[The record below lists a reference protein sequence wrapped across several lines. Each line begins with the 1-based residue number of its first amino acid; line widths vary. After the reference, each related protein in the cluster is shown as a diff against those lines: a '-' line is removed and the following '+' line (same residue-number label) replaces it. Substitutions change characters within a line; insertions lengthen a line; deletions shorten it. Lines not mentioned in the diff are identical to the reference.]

1 MATVSYPSISTESAH
16 ECKVSPHQVLPM
28 EDAAATTPVILHNHD
43 ETGLQSSIITQ
54 SRMNEKSEQTEQRLE
69 KMRGAVRT
77 LLECIGEDPDRE
89 GLQATPSRYA
99 KALLFLTE
107 GYQSDITTVLNGAL
121 FSHEGHG
128 SEMVI
133 VKDIEIYSLC
143 EHHLVPFMGK
153 VKYLDIYL
161 RLLYTWSKHNN
172 NHIPPPP
179 PSLLSHSPPFPP
191 EKNKKKLP
199 PPFLISLLFSQTT
212 DPHRLP
218 PAQDAHR
225 PLQTPSHRRN
235 FRPSPTNSRAFDP
248 SNRARDY
255 GSYPSS
261 GRDGGY
267 GVFAFV
273 YGNAGCGE
281 VGDEDGYELWVGVF

>member
-1 MATVSYPSISTESAH
+1 
-16 ECKVSPHQVLPM
+16 M

-43 ETGLQSSIITQ
+43 ETGPQSSIITQ

-89 GLQATPSRYA
+89 GLQATPLRYA

-121 FSHEGHG
+121 FSHEGRA

-153 VKYLDIYL
+153 VK
-161 RLLYTWSKHNN
+161 
-172 NHIPPPP
+172 
-179 PSLLSHSPPFPP
+179 
-191 EKNKKKLP
+191 
-199 PPFLISLLFSQTT
+199 
-212 DPHRLP
+212 
-218 PAQDAHR
+218 
-225 PLQTPSHRRN
+225 
-235 FRPSPTNSRAFDP
+235 
-248 SNRARDY
+248 
-255 GSYPSS
+255 
-261 GRDGGY
+261 
-267 GVFAFV
+267 
-273 YGNAGCGE
+273 
-281 VGDEDGYELWVGVF
+281 

>member
-1 MATVSYPSISTESAH
+1 
-16 ECKVSPHQVLPM
+16 M
-28 EDAAATTPVILHNHD
+28 EDAAATTPVILHDHD
-43 ETGLQSSIITQ
+43 ETGPQSSIITQ

-89 GLQATPSRYA
+89 GLQATPLRYA

-121 FSHEGHG
+121 FSHEGHA

-153 VKYLDIYL
+153 VKYLDVYL
-161 RLLYTWSKHNN
+161 PLPYTWSKHNN

-179 PSLLSHSPPFPP
+179 SFLILSLSPLRRKKTTPSFSHLPPFSLKQQIHIAYLPH
-191 EKNKKKLP
+191 KTLIGLSKLP
-199 PPFLISLLFSQTT
+199 RIAEMFAR
-212 DPHRLP
+212 RL
-218 PAQDAHR
+218 QIQERLTRQIAHAIMDHILPR
-225 PLQTPSHRRN
+225 GVMVVMESSHLCMEMRGVEK
-235 FRPSPTNSRAFDP
+235 SGSRTVTSFALGCFQQEQLGGGIG
-248 SNRARDY
+248 RAELR
-255 GSYPSS
+255 GEFW
-261 GRDGGY
+261 R
-267 GVFAFV
+267 GV
-273 YGNAGCGE
+273 GLGK
-281 VGDEDGYELWVGVF
+281 

>member
-1 MATVSYPSISTESAH
+1 M
-16 ECKVSPHQVLPM
+16 K
-28 EDAAATTPVILHNHD
+28 EDAAATTPVILHDHD
-43 ETGLQSSIITQ
+43 ETSPQSSIITQ

-121 FSHEGHG
+121 FSHEGHA

-161 RLLYTWSKHNN
+161 PLLYLTLGLNIIIITSLPLHL
-172 NHIPPPP
+172 PP
-179 PSLLSHSPPFPP
+179 SPPFPP
-191 EKNKKKLP
+191 EKEKNSP
-199 PPFLISLLFSQTT
+199 LLFSPPFFFLKQQIHIAYL
-212 DPHRLP
+212 PHKTLIGLSKLPRIAEMFARRL
-218 PAQDAHR
+218 QIQERLTRQIAHAIMDHILPR
-225 PLQTPSHRRN
+225 GVMVVMESSHLCMEMRGVEK
-235 FRPSPTNSRAFDP
+235 SGSRTVTSCGLGCFEQQQQ
-248 SNRARDY
+248 
-255 GSYPSS
+255 
-261 GRDGGY
+261 GGGGGGGELRGEFWR
-267 GVFAFV
+267 GV
-273 YGNAGCGE
+273 GLGK
-281 VGDEDGYELWVGVF
+281 

>member
-28 EDAAATTPVILHNHD
+28 EDAAATTPVILHDHD
-43 ETGLQSSIITQ
+43 ETGPQSSIITQ

-89 GLQATPSRYA
+89 GLQATPLRYA

-121 FSHEGHG
+121 FSHEGHA

-153 VKYLDIYL
+153 IHIAYLPHKTLIG
-161 RLLYTWSKHNN
+161 
-172 NHIPPPP
+172 
-179 PSLLSHSPPFPP
+179 LS
-191 EKNKKKLP
+191 KLP
-199 PPFLISLLFSQTT
+199 RIAEMFAR
-212 DPHRLP
+212 RL
-218 PAQDAHR
+218 QIQERLTRQIAHAIMDHILPR
-225 PLQTPSHRRN
+225 GVMVVMESSHLCMEMRGVEK
-235 FRPSPTNSRAFDP
+235 SGSRTVTSFALGCFQQEQLGGGIG
-248 SNRARDY
+248 RAELR
-255 GSYPSS
+255 GEFW
-261 GRDGGY
+261 R
-267 GVFAFV
+267 GV
-273 YGNAGCGE
+273 GLGK
-281 VGDEDGYELWVGVF
+281 

>member
-1 MATVSYPSISTESAH
+1 
-16 ECKVSPHQVLPM
+16 M
-28 EDAAATTPVILHNHD
+28 EDAAATTSVILHDHD
-43 ETGLQSSIITQ
+43 ETGHQSSIITQ

-121 FSHEGHG
+121 FSHEGHA

-153 VKYLDIYL
+153 VK
-161 RLLYTWSKHNN
+161 
-172 NHIPPPP
+172 
-179 PSLLSHSPPFPP
+179 
-191 EKNKKKLP
+191 
-199 PPFLISLLFSQTT
+199 
-212 DPHRLP
+212 
-218 PAQDAHR
+218 
-225 PLQTPSHRRN
+225 
-235 FRPSPTNSRAFDP
+235 
-248 SNRARDY
+248 
-255 GSYPSS
+255 
-261 GRDGGY
+261 
-267 GVFAFV
+267 
-273 YGNAGCGE
+273 
-281 VGDEDGYELWVGVF
+281 

>member
-28 EDAAATTPVILHNHD
+28 EEAAATTPVILHDHD
-43 ETGLQSSIITQ
+43 ETGPQSSIITQ
-54 SRMNEKSEQTEQRLE
+54 SRMNEKPEQAEQRLE

-121 FSHEGHG
+121 FSHEGHA

-153 VKYLDIYL
+153 VK
-161 RLLYTWSKHNN
+161 
-172 NHIPPPP
+172 
-179 PSLLSHSPPFPP
+179 
-191 EKNKKKLP
+191 
-199 PPFLISLLFSQTT
+199 
-212 DPHRLP
+212 
-218 PAQDAHR
+218 
-225 PLQTPSHRRN
+225 
-235 FRPSPTNSRAFDP
+235 
-248 SNRARDY
+248 
-255 GSYPSS
+255 
-261 GRDGGY
+261 
-267 GVFAFV
+267 
-273 YGNAGCGE
+273 
-281 VGDEDGYELWVGVF
+281 